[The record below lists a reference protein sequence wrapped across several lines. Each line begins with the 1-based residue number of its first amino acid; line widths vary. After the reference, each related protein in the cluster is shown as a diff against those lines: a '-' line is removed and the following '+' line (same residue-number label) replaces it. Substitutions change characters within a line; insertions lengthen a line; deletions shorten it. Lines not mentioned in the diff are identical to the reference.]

1 MKSKFLTTLALS
13 TIILLAVM
21 STKAQDNFSKKSAV
35 GSIEGT
41 SSLHDWKSD
50 ITDIQCKGL
59 FDVRNGILKSIKST
73 EIKILVEGIK
83 STKGKTMNNKTY
95 AAFRY
100 KENPYILFTF
110 TSGEVKTVS
119 DNIYTIETKGNLNM
133 AGETKKVTFKTKVNV
148 LPNGD
153 LQISASEKIKMT
165 DYKMKKP
172 TAIFGTIT
180 VGDEVTVNFNLV
192 LTPVT
197 PQAKSK

>member
-1 MKSKFLTTLALS
+1 MKLKFFTTFAFS
-13 TIILLAVM
+13 IITVLAVM
-21 STKAQDNFSKKSAV
+21 SAKAQDNFSKKSAV

-41 SSLHDWKSD
+41 SSLHDWKSE

-59 FDVRNGILKSIKST
+59 FEVRNGILKSIKST

-110 TSGEVKTVS
+110 TSGDVKTVS
-119 DNIYTIETKGNLNM
+119 DNIYTIETTGTLNM
-133 AGETKKVTFKTKVNV
+133 AGETKKVAFKTKVNV

-172 TAIFGTIT
+172 TAVFGTIT
-180 VGDEVTVNFNLV
+180 VGDEVNVNFNLV
-192 LTPVT
+192 LTPAT